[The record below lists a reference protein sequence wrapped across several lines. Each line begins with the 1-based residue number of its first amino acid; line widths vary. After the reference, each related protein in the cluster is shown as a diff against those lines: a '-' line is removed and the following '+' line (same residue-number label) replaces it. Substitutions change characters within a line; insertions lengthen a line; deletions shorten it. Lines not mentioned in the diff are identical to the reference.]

1 MLTPLSDNFSI
12 KFGSLGDYVE
22 NELPFEKTP
31 FILFPW
37 ISTFKTSPFSTEVK
51 NSENII

>member
-1 MLTPLSDNFSI
+1 
-12 KFGSLGDYVE
+12 VE
-22 NELPFEKTP
+22 KELPLEKTP
-31 FILFPW
+31 LILLPW